1 MSVSR
6 ECSGRPSPACT
17 ELEQHV
23 RDWLA
28 AFIGLPERFTFA
40 GTGSGVVQH
49 SASTAMLVTIL
60 AALHRASG
68 GQVVRNGIGRG
79 RYVVYTFT
87 AANFGRCRW
96 SVGSGVEAVGGD
108 PLVRRGRVAGAA
120 AQ

>member
-1 MSVSR
+1 MVPRFWDVEPSPDLREVGGELQRHGVIALPSVESGQVAPGR
-6 ECSGRPSPACT
+6 ERVQGMLWQTSPACT

-23 RDWLA
+23 RDW
-28 AFIGLPERFTFA
+28 
-40 GTGSGVVQH
+40 
-49 SASTAMLVTIL
+49 L

-96 SVGSGVEAVGGD
+96 SVGSG
-108 PLVRRGRVAGAA
+108 R
-120 AQ
+120 